1 MEKIIMNSKCY
12 KVIIINNSALD
23 AERTDTL
30 TTNLSKLFKVPE
42 EKARSILQK
51 DQFVIKQN
59 IDKQTAE
66 KYHRAITQAGADCRI
81 EEDLSED
88 DSALPEIEEIKT
100 QSAGIPLGDP
110 TRSGAEFLDQQ
121 QSELNLSVQPIES
134 SRDKNG
140 NQKTLDEI
148 KAENFCPDCG
158 TIRASS
164 DSICVHC
171 GYDPLGQQASGK
183 GGRLLKVL
191 ALIIILLAAGFLA
204 LPYYQQ
210 FEQRRQLSNDLEL
223 AFATRNQVTE
233 FINTTNFWPNQN
245 IDAGLEKNISNASIK
260 SIEISDNALITVT
273 LRASASGGTEH
284 TLIFSPNTLKGR
296 VVWNCLKG
304 SLPLELRPDIC
315 RPQKP

>member
-1 MEKIIMNSKCY
+1 MNSERY
-12 KVIIINNSALD
+12 RVIIINNPALD
-23 AERTDTL
+23 ADSTSTL
-30 TTNLSKLFKVPE
+30 ATNLSKLFKVPE
-42 EKARSILQK
+42 EKTRSILQK

-81 EEDLSED
+81 EEDLTED
-88 DSALPEIEEIKT
+88 DSALPEIEEVQT

-110 TRSGAEFLDQQ
+110 TRSGNEFLGQQ
-121 QSELNLSVQPIES
+121 QAKLDLSVQPMES
-134 SRDKNG
+134 ATDKKG
-140 NQKTLDEI
+140 NNKTLDEI
-148 KAENFCPDCG
+148 KVENFCPDCG

-164 DSICVHC
+164 DSACVHC
-171 GYDPLGQQASGK
+171 GYDPLEEKKAGK
-183 GGRLLKVL
+183 NRILIKAA

-233 FINTTNFWPNQN
+233 FINATNFWPNQN
-245 IDAGLEKNISNASIK
+245 IDAGLEKNISNRSIS
-260 SIEISDNALITVT
+260 SIQISDNAVMTVT
-273 LRASASGGTEH
+273 LRASAAGGSEH
-284 TLIFSPNTLKGR
+284 TLIFTPNTLKGR

-315 RPQKP
+315 RPKQP

>member
-1 MEKIIMNSKCY
+1 MEKIIMNSKRY
-12 KVIIINNSALD
+12 RVIIINKPALD
-23 AERTDTL
+23 ADSASTVAA
-30 TTNLSKLFKVPE
+30 NLSKLLKVSE

-51 DQFVIKQN
+51 EQFVIKQK

-66 KYHRAITQAGADCRI
+66 KYHRAITHAGADCRI
-81 EEDLSED
+81 EEEATED
-88 DSALPEIEEIKT
+88 DTALPEIEEIKT

-110 TRSGAEFLDQQ
+110 TRPGAEFLGQQ
-121 QSELNLSVQPIES
+121 QSKLDLSVQPIES
-134 SRDKNG
+134 NRDKNG
-140 NQKTLDEI
+140 QQKTLDEI

-158 TIRASS
+158 TIRASA

-171 GYDPLGQQASGK
+171 GYDPLAQQASGK
-183 GGRLLKVL
+183 DGKILKAV

-233 FINTTNFWPNQN
+233 FINRTSFWPNQN
-245 IDAGLEKNISNASIK
+245 IDAGLEKSISNRSIK

-284 TLIFSPNTLKGR
+284 TLIFTPNTLKGH

-304 SLPLELRPDIC
+304 SLPMELRPDIC

>member
-1 MEKIIMNSKCY
+1 MNSKRY
-12 KVIIINNSALD
+12 RVIIINTPALD
-23 AERTDTL
+23 ADSTHTL
-30 TTNLSKLFKVPE
+30 AINLSKLFKVSE
-42 EKARSILQK
+42 EKARSILQQ

-66 KYHRAITQAGADCRI
+66 KYHRAITQAGANCRI
-81 EEDLSED
+81 DEEVMQD

-100 QSAGIPLGDP
+100 QSSGIPLGDP
-110 TRSGAEFLDQQ
+110 TRLGTEYLGQQ
-121 QSELNLSVQPIES
+121 QTKLDLSMQPLES

-140 NQKTLDEI
+140 NNKVLDEI
-148 KAENFCPDCG
+148 KPEHFCPDCG

-164 DSICVHC
+164 DSVCVHC
-171 GYDPLGQQASGK
+171 GYDPLAQKASAKSGK
-183 GGRLLKVL
+183 ILKAL

-223 AFATRNQVTE
+223 AFATRNQITE

-245 IDAGLEKNISNASIK
+245 IDAGLAKNISNRSIK
-260 SIEISDNALITVT
+260 SINISDNAVMTVT
-273 LRASASGGTEH
+273 LRASAIGGTEH
-284 TLIFSPNTLKGR
+284 TLIFTANTLKGR

-304 SLPLELRPDIC
+304 SLPLALRPDIC
-315 RPQKP
+315 RPQQP

>member
-1 MEKIIMNSKCY
+1 MNSEHY
-12 KVIIINNSALD
+12 RVIIINKPALD
-23 AERTDTL
+23 ADSSSTL
-30 TTNLSKLFKVPE
+30 AANLSKLFKVSE

-59 IDKQTAE
+59 IYKQTAE

-81 EEDLSED
+81 EEEPTEE

-110 TRSGAEFLDQQ
+110 TRPGADLLGQQ
-121 QSELNLSVQPIES
+121 QSKLDLSMQPIES

-140 NQKTLDEI
+140 NNKVLDEI
-148 KAENFCPDCG
+148 KPENFCPDCG
-158 TIRASS
+158 TIRASV
-164 DSICVHC
+164 DSVCVHC
-171 GYDPLGQQASGK
+171 GYDPLAQKTSDKGK
-183 GGRLLKVL
+183 ILKAV

-233 FINTTNFWPNQN
+233 FINTTSFWPNQN

-273 LRASASGGTEH
+273 LHASASDGTEH
-284 TLIFSPNTLKGR
+284 TLIFTPNTLKGR

-304 SLPLELRPDIC
+304 SLPMELRPDIC

>member
-1 MEKIIMNSKCY
+1 MNSEQY
-12 KVIIINNSALD
+12 RVIIINKPALD
-23 AERTDTL
+23 TDSASRIAA
-30 TTNLSKLFKVPE
+30 NLGKLFKVSE
-42 EKARSILQK
+42 EKALSILQK

-81 EEDLSED
+81 EEEPMEE

-110 TRSGAEFLDQQ
+110 TRPGADLLGQQ
-121 QSELNLSVQPIES
+121 QSKLDLSVQPIES
-134 SRDKNG
+134 SRDKDG
-140 NQKTLDEI
+140 NNKVLDEI
-148 KAENFCPDCG
+148 NPENFCPDCG

-171 GYDPLGQQASGK
+171 GYDPLAQKTSGK
-183 GGRLLKVL
+183 GGKLLKAV
-191 ALIIILLAAGFLA
+191 ALIIILLAAGLLA

-210 FEQRRQLSNDLEL
+210 FEQRHQLSNDLEL

-260 SIEISDNALITVT
+260 SIEISENALITVT

-284 TLIFSPNTLKGR
+284 TLIFTPNTLKGR

-304 SLPLELRPDIC
+304 SLPMELRPDIC
-315 RPQKP
+315 RPQQP